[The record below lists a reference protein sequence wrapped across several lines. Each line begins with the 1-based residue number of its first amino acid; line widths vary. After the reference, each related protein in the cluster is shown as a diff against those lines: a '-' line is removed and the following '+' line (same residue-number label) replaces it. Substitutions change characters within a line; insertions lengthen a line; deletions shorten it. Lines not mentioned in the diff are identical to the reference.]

1 MIKKITIIFWLNI
14 LNTYDSM
21 IQPLIKCWE
30 LANVLKIND
39 KKPRVKILNKNAL

>member
-30 LANVLKIND
+30 LTNVLKIND
-39 KKPRVKILNKNAL
+39 KEAKGENFE